1 MRNISIWAYNHKFP
15 ARIGIICIYIILNIL
30 GLFTGDLFH
39 SFGIIFNSIF
49 LLIAVTICFAGL
61 IFYPSKKLKFVY
73 KNYYLRQ
80 KSADILLISATFL
93 FIVYTGNSMNNRLR
107 PFTSSIA
114 AVLINTH
121 SNTILDRTSTDINT
135 KVPSLSKKQMR
146 KSFRT
151 IVKQIRKKY
160 KESTKGQRTLYII
173 LAIIAAG
180 GLIVLLG
187 GLACSI
193 SCGGSEALAYLVFFS
208 GLGGIIFAL
217 VKLIQHINRGRPKK
231 QEKMATQ

>member
-1 MRNISIWAYNHKFP
+1 MRNISIWASHHKAL
-15 ARIGIICIYIILNIL
+15 ARVYIVCIYILLNIF

-39 SFGIIFNSIF
+39 SFGIIFNSLF
-49 LLIAVTICFAGL
+49 LLIAVTICIAGL
-61 IFYPSKKLKFVY
+61 IFYPSKKLKATY

-93 FIVYTGNSMNNRLR
+93 FIVFTGNSMNNRVR
-107 PFTSSIA
+107 PFTSSSA
-114 AVLINTH
+114 AGLILN
-121 SNTILDRTSTDINT
+121 RTSSDINT
-135 KVPSLSKKQMR
+135 KAPSLSKKQLR

-160 KESTKGQRTLYII
+160 KDSTQSQRTLYII
-173 LAIIAAG
+173 LAVIAAG
-180 GLIVLLG
+180 ALVVLLG
-187 GLACSI
+187 GLACNI
-193 SCGGSEALAYLVFFS
+193 ACGGSEALAYLIFFT

-231 QEKMATQ
+231 AVTMATQ